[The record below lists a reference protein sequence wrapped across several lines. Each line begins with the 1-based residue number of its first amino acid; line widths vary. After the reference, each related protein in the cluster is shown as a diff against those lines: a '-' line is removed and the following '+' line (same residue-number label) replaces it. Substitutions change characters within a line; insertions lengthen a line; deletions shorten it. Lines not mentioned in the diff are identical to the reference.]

1 MPSRQKLQQILSFRV
16 QINQPDFD
24 RVVKNKSIQSYLHMV
39 AWKRRCS
46 KGFLCLVHQ
55 LSSGCTQYK
64 SSLITSGCCRSYSKS
79 LLPPSMDT
87 FTRIKKI
94 QFYYLHYIVEKQR
107 IIKLISNNKCTMHT
121 SFLQTGIYISCTVS

>member
-1 MPSRQKLQQILSFRV
+1 
-16 QINQPDFD
+16 
-24 RVVKNKSIQSYLHMV
+24 
-39 AWKRRCS
+39 
-46 KGFLCLVHQ
+46 
-55 LSSGCTQYK
+55 
-64 SSLITSGCCRSYSKS
+64 
-79 LLPPSMDT
+79 MDT